1 MNPGDIAEKMIELSE
16 YILSASKES
25 RVIVRS
31 LPVIYLSGTAKE
43 KYYLHSHG
51 NKQFDYTQLLNTQN
65 H

>member
-1 MNPGDIAEKMIELSE
+1 MNVGGLDEKMIELSE
-16 YILSASKES
+16 YILSESKES

-31 LPVIYLSGTAKE
+31 LPVIYLSGTVKE
-43 KYYLHSHG
+43 KYYLQSHG